1 MNEELE
7 RALDELKRS
16 NRLVSE
22 QIEAFER
29 AHRIERNTL
38 KGQPNLHMLTCPVCG
53 GRIEAWRN
61 GATKEGERPPTIRC
75 ARCTQKYKLVKVGKK
90 VEIHS
95 GIRED
100 V

>member
-16 NRLVSE
+16 NRMVSE
-22 QIEAFER
+22 QIVALE
-29 AHRIERNTL
+29 IECNKL
-38 KGQPNLHMLTCPVCG
+38 KGLPNPHPVRCLDCKG
-53 GRIEAWRN
+53 HVEEWGN
-61 GATKEGERPPTIRC
+61 GATKDGERPPMIRC